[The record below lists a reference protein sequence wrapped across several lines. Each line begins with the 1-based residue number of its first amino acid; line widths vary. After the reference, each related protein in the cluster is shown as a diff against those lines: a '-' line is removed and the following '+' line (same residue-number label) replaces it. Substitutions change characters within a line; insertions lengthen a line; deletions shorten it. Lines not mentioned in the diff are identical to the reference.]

1 MTNSPKPELT
11 EHEARHLDQ
20 TQSLFSQ
27 LQRDV
32 SQRLDRGDWR
42 LANQLVNTW
51 LALRMLETDHPALA
65 KAVYTEELSLPEA
78 LEKA

>member
-1 MTNSPKPELT
+1 MAKVTKPELA
-11 EHEARHLDQ
+11 EHEAHHLNQ
-20 TQSLFSQ
+20 TQSMFSQ
-27 LQRDV
+27 LLRDV

-65 KAVYTEELSLPEA
+65 KAVYTEKLSLAEA
-78 LEKA
+78 LKKA